1 MRKFGS
7 FCKATWL
14 IFGESFGNLAVL
26 GLLLLAVAA
35 FGQGASLQRG
45 DALKRREYQTY
56 STQTF
61 FIDPTGNDTNACTAS
76 GTSAC
81 LTWAGVTAKIP
92 RHIRNS
98 IIINIANG
106 TYAEQMFLTD
116 KTFAGTLTING
127 SQLTSTTLATGTAT
141 GTLTAVSTGAV
152 AFSVYTDSGQT
163 WTTNDLRF
171 KFLTMTSG
179 PASGQSV
186 LIHSNTATTIT
197 AVAPFTGVPVAGN
210 TYTITEP
217 GVIFS
222 TTTPFSFTGLLGV
235 GTLQSASL
243 TINNIRFSGTTGAN
257 RWVATGV
264 LQLVANNLLFTMSST
279 GSTLSSANNN
289 VWSPTNTFFTQTGFN
304 CQAATGTASCASLGG
319 GVLGL
324 SGAYFLTSATTALT
338 VASGTGLSLNKT
350 AFEATGTAAVNEV
363 AGVVSMRGPT
373 YATGSLSSNAF
384 WSITCGAGVLNPG
397 LRILGTGTGT
407 SPFNA
412 SIHGVSLNALLM
424 TGCPIG
430 VSLGGQAV
438 LGVTSTATFTDTVT
452 GVDVS
457 AGAKARFLTL
467 PTFGGTFTNEFLLDS
482 TSYTAA
488 AINALT
494 PKIVTN
500 SVTLSSVSLQ

>member
-1 MRKFGS
+1 MKKFGS
-7 FCKATWL
+7 FLKAFWL

-26 GLLLLAVAA
+26 GLFLLAVAA

-61 FIDPTGNDTNACTAS
+61 FIDPTGSDVNACTAS

-81 LTWAGVTAKIP
+81 LTWAGVTNKIP
-92 RHIRNS
+92 RHIRNA

-106 TYAEQMFLTD
+106 TYAEQMLLTD
-116 KTFAGTLTING
+116 RTFAGNLTING

-141 GTLTAVSTGAV
+141 GTLTTVSTGAV

-210 TYTITEP
+210 TYAITEP
-217 GVIFS
+217 GAIFS
-222 TTTPFSFTGLLGV
+222 NAAPFVFTGNLGAGIV
-235 GTLQSASL
+235 GAGVVTV
-243 TINNIRFSGTTGAN
+243 NNIRFTGTTGSN
-257 RWVATGV
+257 RWSASGSGVMQLTMNNSLITTTTGTF
-264 LQLVANNLLFTMSST
+264 QA
-279 GSTLSSANNN
+279 ANNN
-289 VWSPTNTFFTQTGFN
+289 VANVSNIFLTQVGVNCTSLATTG
-304 CQAATGTASCASLGG
+304 SCTSLGG
-319 GVLGL
+319 AVLGL
-324 SGAYFLTSATTALT
+324 TGTYFLTSSTTALT
-338 VASGTGLSLNKT
+338 VASGTGLSLVKS
-350 AFEATGTAAVNEV
+350 AFEATNTAAANEI

-373 YATGSLSSNAF
+373 YATAALGTNAF
-384 WSITCGAGVLNPG
+384 WSITCGAGMFNPG

-412 SIHGVSLNALLM
+412 SIHGVSLNALLVS
-424 TGCPIG
+424 GCPTG

-482 TSYTAA
+482 VSYTAA